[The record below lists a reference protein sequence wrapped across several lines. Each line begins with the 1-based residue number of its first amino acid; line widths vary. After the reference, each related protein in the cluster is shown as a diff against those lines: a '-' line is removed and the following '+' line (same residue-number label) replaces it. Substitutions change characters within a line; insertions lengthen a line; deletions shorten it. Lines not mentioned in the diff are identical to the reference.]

1 MERER
6 ERLERERLEQ
16 EQLER
21 ERQERERQERLDRDR
36 EWLERLD
43 RERQEQLEREQL
55 ERERRIPSA
64 GKQPGPALSEMMGDP
79 LQACLRCLGSHRI
92 GNCGKCT
99 AIATSTFP
107 FSLCIASIAWR
118 LTESSWKF
126 LFWHSNS

>member
-1 MERER
+1 MERERLERERMERER
-6 ERLERERLEQ
+6 ERLEQ
-16 EQLER
+16 EHLER
-21 ERQERERQERLDRDR
+21 ERQEREWQERLDR
-36 EWLERLD
+36 D

-64 GKQPGPALSEMMGDP
+64 GKQSGPALSEIMGDP

-99 AIATSTFP
+99 AIATSIFP
-107 FSLCIASIAWR
+107 FSLCIASVAWR